1 MGASDRELVKQ
12 HLDPLLSAATA
23 AGMSDDVLGRL
34 LLEAAV
40 DLWRRKRSIDDIAG
54 ELGFTAENLDP
65 DIDYNFIR
73 P

>member
-12 HLDPLLSAATA
+12 HLEPLIAAA
-23 AGMSDDVLGRL
+23 AASGMSEDVLGRL

-40 DLWRRKRSIDDIAG
+40 DLWRRSRAIDDIAG
-54 ELGFTAENLDP
+54 ELGFTADNLDP